1 MQEIRIDEIN
11 IRGVAKELWRNLW
24 MIFAAAAIVWFG
36 ITGVGKLTYT
46 PEYTS
51 SATLVVRVK
60 GDASSITSLNAASKM
75 AAVFGEIFQSESL
88 RNMIASDVG
97 EDINGSISCT
107 GIDETNLLV
116 LKTTA
121 KTSRQAYLFINSA
134 LRHYEEVS
142 GYVFSNAALDIV
154 QEPNVPESPS
164 NSPAL
169 VGSRNLLALAGAV
182 LMACVIVLFYLLRVT
197 VKTASSASRLLD
209 GAIMGTIPLEKRPKV
224 NVGGENGT
232 ANGNGKIALLIE
244 SPLVSMGFVETIRR
258 IGSRIE
264 THMSKH
270 KQKVLLVIS
279 VGENEGKSTV
289 AANIALSLAEKH
301 KKVLL
306 VDGDLRKPA
315 QFKIF
320 DYHNDD
326 RPSLSSVLSGKQ
338 KWEDA
343 VRENRKTGLYEL
355 FQMKPVAN
363 PSPLLDPKRL
373 KQFTAQWREKT
384 DYIIVD
390 SSPTAL
396 TTDAELWMQA
406 VDTTVMV
413 VRQDWADVRVVN
425 DTVDLVWKT
434 CGDFAG
440 FVLNQFND
448 AIVLNSNSGYAYQVS
463 ESSK

>member
-1 MQEIRIDEIN
+1 MQEIRLDEIN
-11 IRGVAKELWRNLW
+11 FRSVAKELLRNLW

-36 ITGVGKLTYT
+36 ITGAGKLTYT

-88 RNMIASDVG
+88 RGLITSDVG
-97 EDINGSISCT
+97 ENINGSISCT
-107 GIDETNLLV
+107 GIEETNLLV

-121 KTSRQAYLFINSA
+121 ATPRQAYLFINAA
-134 LRHYEEVS
+134 LRHYEDVS
-142 GYVFSNAALDIV
+142 EYVFSNAALDIV
-154 QEPNVPESPS
+154 QEPNVPETPS
-164 NSPAL
+164 NHPAL
-169 VGSRNLLALAGAV
+169 IGSRNLLSLAGA
-182 LMACVIVLFYLLRVT
+182 LAMACVIVLFYVLRVT
-197 VKTASSASRLLD
+197 VKTASSAQRLLD
-209 GAIMGTIPLEKRPKV
+209 GTVMGTIPLEKRPK
-224 NVGGENGT
+224 T
-232 ANGNGKIALLIE
+232 ADGNGKVALLIQ
-244 SPLVSMGFVETIRR
+244 SPIVSMGFVETVRR
-258 IGSRIE
+258 ISSRIE
-264 THMSKH
+264 THLSKN
-270 KQKVLLVIS
+270 KQKVVLVVS

-289 AANIALSLAEKH
+289 AANIALSMAEKH

-315 QFKIF
+315 QYKIF
-320 DYHNDD
+320 DYKEDP
-326 RPSLSSVLSGKQ
+326 RSSLSAVLAGKQ
-338 KWEDA
+338 DWKEA
-343 VRENRKTGLYEL
+343 VRENSKNGLFEL
-355 FQMKPVAN
+355 FQMKPVSN

-373 KQFTAQWREKT
+373 VQFVSQWREKM
-384 DYIIVD
+384 DYIIID

-406 VDTTVMV
+406 ADTTVMV

-425 DTVDLVWKT
+425 DTVDMVWKS

-448 AIVLNSNSGYAYQVS
+448 ATVLTSNSGYAYQGS